1 LSRRPLDP
9 ALVSAAVYA
18 NSFRTVQRAARATGL
33 RTYSLRQDALRHGG
47 DHRVA
52 EEFLVNSR
60 LRRRDV
66 EFESSVGA
74 FFTEAGATM
83 ASLVGHSARPTDDAV
98 PLPSPLPL
106 PMSLSAAIQRRR
118 SVRSYT
124 GESVPLDYVATLAF
138 AAEGVTHTAAS
149 GDSGAEMALRSA
161 PSAGALYPVELGVA
175 AMRVDDLPRAVYA
188 YDAQRHELQPIGDET
203 ALEGLLASLALAD
216 DVVMCSQ
223 ADLVCLFVA
232 RPWRSMRKYGPRGM
246 RHVFLEAGAMAEN
259 VNLAAVALGLGAVD
273 CSSVYDDEAHEAL
286 GMDGV
291 YEAIV
296 HAQVLGTPA

>member
-1 LSRRPLDP
+1 LSRKPLDP

-33 RTYSLRQDALRHGG
+33 RTYALRQDALRHAG

-60 LRRRDV
+60 LRRRDI

-74 FFTEAGATM
+74 YFTEAGATM
-83 ASLVGHSARPTDDAV
+83 ASLIGRSARQNAQAIS
-98 PLPSPLPL
+98 LPAPLPL
-106 PMSLSAAIQRRR
+106 PMAVSEAIQRRR
-118 SVRSYT
+118 SVRTYT
-124 GESVPLDYVATLAF
+124 GESVPLDYVATLAV
-138 AAEGVTHTAAS
+138 AADGVTQAA
-149 GDSGAEMALRSA
+149 GEGGADMALRST
-161 PSAGALYPVELGVA
+161 PSAGALYPVELWLA
-175 AMRVDDLPRAVYA
+175 ALRVDDLARGVYA
-188 YDAQRHELQPIGDET
+188 HDAQRQELLPVGDET
-203 ALEGLLASLALAD
+203 AVDGLMASLAVAE

-223 ADLVCLFVA
+223 AALLCVYVA

-246 RHVFLEAGAMAEN
+246 RHVFLEAGAMAEQ
-259 VNLAAVALGLGAVD
+259 VNLAAVALGLGGVD

-286 GMDGV
+286 GVDGV

-296 HAQVLGTPA
+296 HAQVLGTPV

>member
-1 LSRRPLDP
+1 LNP

-18 NSFRTVQRAARATGL
+18 NGFRTLQRAAGSTGL
-33 RTYSLRQDALRHGG
+33 RTYALRQDALRHGG
-47 DHRVA
+47 DHRIA

-66 EFESSVGA
+66 DFESSVEG

-83 ASLVGHSARPTDDAV
+83 ASLVGHSADATENAV
-98 PLPSPLPL
+98 ALPSPLPM

-118 SVRSYT
+118 SVRTYT
-124 GESVPLDYVATLAF
+124 GEAIPLEYVATIAF
-138 AAEGVTHTAAS
+138 SAEGVTHSTDAARDGS
-149 GDSGAEMALRSA
+149 PMALRAS
-161 PSAGALYPVELGVA
+161 PSAGALYPVELRVA
-175 AMRVDDLPRAVYA
+175 ALRVDGLARAVYA
-188 YDAQRHELQPIGDET
+188 YDAQRHRLQPIAGEP
-203 ALEGLLASLALAD
+203 ALDGLLSSLALAN
-216 DVVMCSQ
+216 DVLMWSHAALICM
-223 ADLVCLFVA
+223 FVA
-232 RPWRSMRKYGPRGM
+232 RPWRSIRKYGPRGM
-246 RHVFLEAGAMAEN
+246 RHVFLEAGAMAEH

-273 CSSVYDDEAHEAL
+273 CSSVYDDEAHDAL

>member
-18 NSFRTVQRAARATGL
+18 NSFRTVQRTARATGL
-33 RTYSLRQDALRHGG
+33 RTYSLRQDALRHAG

-74 FFTEAGATM
+74 YFTEAGATM
-83 ASLVGHSARPTDDAV
+83 ASLVGHSARPAENAV
-98 PLPSPLPL
+98 QLPAPLPL
-106 PMSLSAAIQRRR
+106 AMSVSAAIQQRR

-124 GESVPLDYVATLAF
+124 GEPIPLDYLATLAF
-138 AAEGVTHTAAS
+138 AAEGVTH
-149 GDSGAEMALRSA
+149 GGEMALRSA
-161 PSAGALYPVELGVA
+161 PSAGALYPVELRLA
-175 AMRVDDLPRAVYA
+175 AMRVDDLPRAVYS
-188 YDAQRHELQPIGDET
+188 YDAQRHELQPIGGET
-203 ALEGLLASLALAD
+203 ALDGLLASLAVAD

-223 ADLVCLFVA
+223 ADLICLFVA